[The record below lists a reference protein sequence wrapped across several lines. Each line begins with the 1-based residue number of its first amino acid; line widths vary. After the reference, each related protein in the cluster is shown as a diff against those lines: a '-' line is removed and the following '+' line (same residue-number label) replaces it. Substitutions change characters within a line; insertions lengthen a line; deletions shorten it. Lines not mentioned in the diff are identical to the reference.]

1 MISALRF
8 TSNPFQE
15 QRQALIKQ
23 RYNEIYAHEQAHK
36 RAAGAFGGAI
46 VIEKDNNG
54 IPSGGHVDIK
64 MPVLNTENPDETI
77 EHADTVIKAA
87 MAPDDPSEQDYNVAA
102 EAEKIKSDAQQY
114 KNEQCCGQK
123 LDITV

>member
-8 TSNPFQE
+8 TSNPFQQQE
-15 QRQALIKQ
+15 QALIKQ
-23 RYNEIYAHEQAHK
+23 RYNEIYTHEQAHK

-46 VIEKDNNG
+46 VIENDNNG
-54 IPSGGHVDIK
+54 VPVSGHVDIK

-87 MAPDDPSEQDYNVAA
+87 MAPNDPSEQDYNVAA
-102 EAEKIKSDAQQY
+102 EAKNIKSDAQECKNDQY
-114 KNEQCCGQK
+114 CGQK
-123 LDITV
+123 LDITI